1 MRISSQRIPM
11 TISVWTH
18 GIVFQRRIEI
28 LDIQHIKSLNSCLQS
43 PLICPPLIATEKLRC
58 PEFIQHKLTIKFIF
72 PSDIPTKISTD
83 QNIVR
88 TTQRSFNTSEKYH
101 RHEIMPLQLMFPV
114 EHHRFEQP
122 QMCPIPQS
130 DLQHM
135 HRHVFFG

>member
-1 MRISSQRIPM
+1 MCMAAPYCTQELHSDFGYSVHQKHERLSAIP
-11 TISVWTH
+11 TYWPTTGGH
-18 GIVFQRRIEI
+18 RRAP
-28 LDIQHIKSLNSCLQS
+28 K
-43 PLICPPLIATEKLRC
+43 
-58 PEFIQHKLTIKFIF
+58 PELVQYELTVKFIF
-72 PSDIPTKISTD
+72 PTDVPAKIGTD

-122 QMCPIPQS
+122 QMRPIPQS